1 MFKFNISDSLMKKLE
16 KLNKKDKVL
25 VQNFKKKV
33 KKVINKNS
41 KSINSYKNLKRPL
54 QNYKGIHLSDKFI
67 LLFQVDVKNNFI
79 LFLDIKHWNKAYE

>member
-1 MFKFNISDSLMKKLE
+1 MKKLE